1 MVIVLCK
8 NKNILYLQRFQ
19 KLYITMNQASPK
31 EDFDL
36 IDVAVSAY
44 RLFKRYYRI
53 FIFFPV
59 AGALLA
65 LLLSFVLIKP
75 VYQNSFIVYFR
86 VLNPDEALQLIK
98 DLETLKEDNYPE
110 DLAKVLGI
118 GEAQARS
125 LKSITARRVE
135 GKNNQLSPMV
145 IVEFETTKPED
156 YEAIQNALVNYLSG
170 IPYVEKEN
178 NLFLKRQKALLA
190 EIQSQIQRLDSMH
203 VALVG
208 TINNLKDNQ
217 QLLINSIYTEI
228 IQLKEKQ
235 LAIERELQYPE
246 AVRIVEPVRPL
257 SKPAKA
263 SPKTNVLIGFF
274 VGFFLA
280 IAYAFFLEV
289 KRRAAQAV

>member
-1 MVIVLCK
+1 MAKI
-8 NKNILYLQRFQ
+8 QHQ
-19 KLYITMNQASPK
+19 

-36 IDVAVSAY
+36 IDVGAGAY
-44 RLFKRYYRI
+44 RLAKRYYRPLI
-53 FIFFPV
+53 LFPV

-135 GKNNQLSPMV
+135 GKNNQLSPTV

-203 VALVG
+203 VALMNA
-208 TINNLKDNQ
+208 INNTSRNAQVPQVLT
-217 QLLINSIYTEI
+217 NSIYTEI
-228 IQLKEKQ
+228 VSLKEKQ

-246 AVRIVEPVRPL
+246 SVRIIEPVRPM
-257 SKPAKA
+257 SKPTKA
-263 SPKTNVLIGFF
+263 SLKMNTLIGFF
-274 VGFFLA
+274 AGVFLA
-280 IAYAFFLEV
+280 MFYIFFAEV
-289 KRRAAQAV
+289 KQRAEQTAA